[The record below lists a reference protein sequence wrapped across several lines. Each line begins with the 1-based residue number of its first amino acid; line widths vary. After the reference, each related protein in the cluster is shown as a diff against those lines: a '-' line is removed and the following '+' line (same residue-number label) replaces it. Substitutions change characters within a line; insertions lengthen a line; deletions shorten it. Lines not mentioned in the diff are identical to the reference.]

1 LKSGAFP
8 ADIGPTRRSVLG
20 GGMALVLGLALPGRA
35 RGAAAEPA
43 GAQLAPNAFVR
54 IGEDDLVTII
64 IKHIEFGQGAA
75 TGLATIVADELDAD
89 WEQVRIEFATN
100 NDALYKNLLFGTMS
114 TSGSSSMA
122 NSWMQMRMAGATARS
137 LLVSAAAQRWGV
149 AAGTIAVSRG
159 IVSAPGRSARFGE
172 LVAVAASLVPP
183 DQPRLKTPEQFTLIG
198 KEGPRVDSR
207 AKSDGSARFTMDMI
221 LPGMVHAVVLHP
233 PAFGGKVGR
242 VDDAAALAMPGVL
255 AVRQVPQGVAVFA
268 RSFYEAMRGRS
279 ALAVE
284 WDLGSA
290 ETRSSEQVF
299 AAAEALAQAAG
310 KIVEQAG
317 DIEAGL
323 AAAPHRLEA
332 TYRLPYLAHAP
343 MEPLDAVIRA
353 KDGRLDV
360 WMGSQMQV
368 FETSAIAETLG
379 IAPDRAVLHECY
391 AGGSFG
397 RRATMGMDFGREAG
411 QVCKA
416 WGGPEP
422 VKFAW
427 TREDD
432 IMGGFYRPQ
441 MVHRLRGAID
451 ADGRITA
458 WDQVVAGQSF
468 VFGSPFAASAEKLG
482 YDSAMIE
489 GSSEL
494 GYRFGAHRL
503 GVRVLPCGVPTSF
516 WRSVGFSHNSYVVE
530 TFLDELL
537 ALGGRDA
544 VQGRLAL
551 IDDPRMCAVIERAA
565 AISGYGRR
573 LPEGRALGVACVKS
587 FKTYTAQVVEV
598 SCGADGLPVV
608 HKVWCAVDCGIAINP
623 GVIRAQIEGGIGFAL
638 GHALYAE
645 IEIGEGGIVQQR
657 NFDRYRSLRMGEM
670 PDIEVAI
677 IASSVEPSGIGEPGV
692 PPLGPAL
699 ANAWRRLTG
708 YRVRRLPFARRAW
721 DQA

>member
-1 LKSGAFP
+1 LIVNAPRS
-8 ADIGPTRRSVLG
+8 DICPTRRSVLG
-20 GGMALVLGLALPGRA
+20 GGVALVLGLILPSGA
-35 RGAAAEPA
+35 RGAATTSIAP
-43 GAQLAPNAFVR
+43 QLAPNAFVR
-54 IGEDDLVTII
+54 IGQDNLVTII
-64 IKHIEFGQGAA
+64 VKHIEFGQGAA

-89 WEQVRIEFATN
+89 WDQVRIEFATN
-100 NDALYKNLLFGTMS
+100 NDSLYKNLLFGTMS
-114 TSGSSSMA
+114 TSSSTSMA
-122 NSWMQMRMAGATARS
+122 NSWMQMRTAGATARA
-137 LLVSAAAQRWGV
+137 LLVAAASQRWGV
-149 AAGTIAVSRG
+149 AAEAITVERG
-159 IVSAPGRSARFGE
+159 IISTPGHSACFGE
-172 LVAVAASLVPP
+172 LVAAAALLVPP
-183 DQPRLKTPEQFTLIG
+183 EKPHLKTPEQFTLIG
-198 KEGPRVDSR
+198 KEGTRVDSR
-207 AKSDGSARFTMDMI
+207 AKSDGSARFTLDMA

-233 PAFGGKVGR
+233 PAFGGKVSR
-242 VDDAAALAMPGVL
+242 IDDTAALVSPGVL
-255 AVRQVPQGVAVFA
+255 AVRPVPQGVAIFA

-279 ALAVE
+279 ALIVE
-284 WDLGSA
+284 WDLSHA
-290 ETRSSEQVF
+290 ETRSSEQIF
-299 AAAEALAQAAG
+299 AAAEALVQTPG
-310 KIVEQAG
+310 KIVEQTG
-317 DIEAGL
+317 DVEAGL
-323 AAAPHRLEA
+323 ATASRRLEA
-332 TYRLPYLAHAP
+332 TYRLPYLAQAP

-353 KDGRLDV
+353 KDGRLDI
-360 WMGSQMQV
+360 WMGSQMPV
-368 FETSAIAETLG
+368 RETNAIAETMG
-379 IAPDRAVLHECY
+379 IGPDRAVMHECY

-397 RRATMGMDFGREAG
+397 RRATVGMDFGREAG

-451 ADGRITA
+451 AAGRITA
-458 WDQVVAGQSF
+458 WDQIVAGQSF
-468 VFGSPFAASAEKLG
+468 IFGSQFTATVEKLG
-482 YDSAMIE
+482 YDSIMIE

-503 GVRVLPCGVPTSF
+503 STQVLACGVPTSF

-551 IDDPRMCAVIERAA
+551 IDDPRMRAVIERAA

-598 SCGADGLPVV
+598 SRGTDGLPVV
-608 HKVWCAVDCGIAINP
+608 HQVWCAVDCGIAINP

-645 IEIGEGGIVQQR
+645 IELGEGGLVQQR
-657 NFDRYRSLRMGEM
+657 NFDSYRSLRIGEM

-677 IASSVEPSGIGEPGV
+677 IASAVEPSGIGEPGV

-708 YRVRRLPFARRAW
+708 FRVRRLPFARRAW
-721 DQA
+721 DLA